1 MRNVKYYLLI
11 LFILQITCIKPNI
24 GKILNVNS
32 NSLKQSQFSKF
43 EGTWYLTVTP
53 ENVGACNFVNNRLIL
68 GALDSNANLSVVNA
82 TISWGVKDSVIE
94 LYLNRDIIAFE
105 YKPINQNEF
114 QWKKVDDSVVMK
126 FTKKE
131 PSNATD
137 QSRKVFAQLEDLYIQ
152 HKTKITKDAAF
163 FDSSELVL
171 IKPKFDNAFTNGYD
185 SADNPYIVVTIG
197 GTSDRWK
204 TKFTGGKWGVITIDG
219 KEIVPCNY
227 DAVKIVGFN
236 NDAKPRITVK
246 MDNHWYLYNIDKNC
260 PKGIGFYNIHD
271 FFNYDVAGAFIEDSA
286 KSENDSV
293 VGKWCVLD
301 TNGTMVTQPK
311 YDLLYP
317 FNHNHAVFSRD
328 SLWGVVTKDGKELFL
343 QKYNFLE
350 FAGPNHLYAYSND
363 SLDKEKIQLIDITNN
378 PLIPG
383 KFNRINK
390 RDSFFFTENDEIYS
404 VYNKNGKLIC
414 QPGSSEYRIDKCD
427 SIILISTALTHDRV
441 KLFTMDGKAFMN
453 AIAFPKN
460 FYLSHERLR
469 FLKERSNTKS
479 DTGAVLYGVV
489 DLKGTIIVK
498 PEYTKIEQS
507 PDAFIVCKDNT
518 KNSFVFDNNGKLIM
532 KTKRN
537 IKDVISSQCFVAYTD
552 DDRIQLIDRSDNVVI
567 DSIAHV
573 SSSQYSSFDK
583 KRGENVVILTKQN
596 NKKVVIDSLGKIR
609 LQGFYSGINKTE
621 YDRFVKISRIDST
634 QKNSNGNFVEYD
646 GLFDVKLQKEIIP
659 AVYDDVE
666 VIDTVRQLVETSNVD
681 DANGVKYAIRNFE
694 NTLLT
699 TDALQSCSYLQN
711 GYFKVIFDNKIGF
724 LKFPIKE
731 K

>member
-1 MRNVKYYLLI
+1 MRNVKYCLLI

-24 GKILNVNS
+24 GAISNVNS

-68 GALDSNANLSVVNA
+68 GALDSNAKLSVMNA
-82 TISWGVKDSVIE
+82 TISWGVKDSIIE
-94 LYLNRDIIAFE
+94 LYLYRDVVAFE
-105 YKPINQNEF
+105 YKPINPNEF
-114 QWKKVDDSVVMK
+114 HWKKTDDSVVMK

-163 FDSSELVL
+163 FDSSDLVL
-171 IKPKFDNAFTNGYD
+171 IKPKFDNALTNAFD
-185 SADNPYIVVTIG
+185 SSDYPHIVVSIG

-204 TKFTGGKWGVITIDG
+204 TKFTGGKWGIITIDG
-219 KEIVPCNY
+219 KEVVPCNY
-227 DAVKIVGFN
+227 DAVKIIGYSK
-236 NDAKPRITVK
+236 DAKPRIIVK

-271 FFNYDVAGAFIEDSA
+271 FFNYDIAGAFIEDSV

-293 VGKWCVLD
+293 VGKWCILD
-301 TNGTMVTQPK
+301 TNGTMVTLPK

-328 SLWGVVTKDGKELFL
+328 SLWGVVTKDGKELFM

-350 FAGPNHLYAYSND
+350 FADSNHLYAYSND
-363 SLDKEKIQLIDITNN
+363 SLDKEKIQLIDITNK

-390 RDSFFFTENDEIYS
+390 QYSFFLTENDKVYS

-427 SIILISTALTHDRV
+427 SIILISTMLTHDRV
-441 KLFTMDGKAFMN
+441 KLYTTDGKAFMN
-453 AIAFPKN
+453 AMAFPKD

-479 DTGAVLYGVV
+479 DTSAVLYGVM
-489 DLKGTIIVK
+489 DLKGTIIIR

-507 PDAFIVCKDNT
+507 PDAFIVCKDNN
-518 KNSFVFDNNGKLIM
+518 KNSVVFDINGKLIM

-537 IKDVISSQCFVAYTD
+537 IEDIISSQCFVANTD
-552 DDRIQLIDRSDNVVI
+552 NDHIQLIDQSDNILI
-567 DSIAHV
+567 DSIAHFG
-573 SSSQYSSFDK
+573 SSQYSHFDK
-583 KRGENVVILTKQN
+583 KRGEYVVILTKQN
-596 NKKVVIDSLGKIR
+596 NEKIVTDSLGKI
-609 LQGFYSGINKTE
+609 LLKGFYSGVNKTD
-621 YDRFVKISRIDST
+621 YDRFVTISRIDST
-634 QKNSNGNFVEYD
+634 QQKSNGDFAEYY

-659 AVYDDVE
+659 AVYDDVK
-666 VIDTVRQLVETSNVD
+666 VIDTVRQLVKTSNRD
-681 DANGVKYAIRNFE
+681 DANGVTYALRNFK

-699 TDALQSCSYLQN
+699 TDALQECYYLNN
-711 GYFKVIFDNKIGF
+711 GFFKISFDNKIGF
-724 LKFPIKE
+724 LKFP
-731 K
+731 